1 MITKFKPIM
10 LAFAA
15 VMALAVPAM
24 AEETRAAA
32 PTAAAA
38 TANPNLALAVVDIQQ
53 LLRDSK
59 AAQGIESQ
67 LTTIRK
73 NFQTEVETD
82 EKALRAKEK
91 EVKDLLAA
99 AQKDKTKEEEAKAKV
114 AEFQKQVTDAQKKI
128 QEKKNKL
135 DKAVATAIGKLR
147 AQIVKVVAE
156 IADKKGLDLVL
167 ARTDVVIVSKTL
179 DITAEV
185 LERINKDLPSVTV
198 VVE

>member
-1 MITKFKPIM
+1 MITKFKTMM
-10 LAFAA
+10 LVFAA
-15 VMALAVPAM
+15 VVVLAVPAL
-24 AEETRAAA
+24 AEEAPAA
-32 PTAAAA
+32 
-38 TANPNLALAVVDIQQ
+38 NSNISLAVVDIQQ

-67 LTTIRK
+67 LATIRK
-73 NFQTEVETD
+73 NFQAEVEGD

-91 EVKDLLAA
+91 EIVD
-99 AQKDKTKEEEAKAKV
+99 QKGKLKEDELKAKV
-114 AEFQKQVTDAQKKI
+114 AEFQKQVAETQKKV

-135 DKAVATAIGKLR
+135 DKAVASAIGKLR

-156 IADKKGLDLVL
+156 IADKKSLDLVL

-185 LERINKDLPSVTV
+185 LARINKDLPSVTV

>member
-1 MITKFKPIM
+1 MITKFKFLM
-10 LAFAA
+10 LAAAA
-15 VMALAVPAM
+15 VIAM
-24 AEETRAAA
+24 SAPVQAEETRAAA
-32 PTAAAA
+32 PAA
-38 TANPNLALAVVDIQQ
+38 TVANSSIKLAVVDIQQ
-53 LLRDSK
+53 LLRGSK
-59 AAQGIESQ
+59 AAQGIETQ
-67 LTTIRK
+67 LGTIRK
-73 NFQTEVETD
+73 DFQAEVEGD
-82 EKALRAKEK
+82 EKSLRAKEK
-91 EVKDLLAA
+91 EVKDLIAE
-99 AQKDKTKEEEAKAKV
+99 AQKDKSKEGDVKVKV
-114 AEFQKQVTDAQKKI
+114 ADFQKQVADAQKKI

-156 IADKKGLDLVL
+156 IADKKSLDLVL